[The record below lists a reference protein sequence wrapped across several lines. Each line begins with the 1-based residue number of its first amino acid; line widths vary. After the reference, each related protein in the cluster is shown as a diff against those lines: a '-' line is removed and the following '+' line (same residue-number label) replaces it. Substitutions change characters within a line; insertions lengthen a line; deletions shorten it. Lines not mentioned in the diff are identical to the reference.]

1 MAGSKKKP
9 CLEEIQVVVD
19 IFWSHR
25 VPTSPTLPCR
35 VRSLYSLLFSFHL
48 AAQDI
53 VAGTNG
59 SISGELISLEIWSP
73 DVPDLTL
80 IDLPGIAREAVGNQ
94 PQDNGQQ
101 VTVSFICQFMQRF
114 SSVAYLTCK
123 SLLQNLGIIML
134 GFWAIMRA
142 TLANRQTWF
151 LGRQCW

>member
-1 MAGSKKKP
+1 M
-9 CLEEIQVVVD
+9 
-19 IFWSHR
+19 
-25 VPTSPTLPCR
+25 
-35 VRSLYSLLFSFHL
+35 YSLLSSFHL

-101 VTVSFICQFMQRF
+101 VTVSFICQFIQRF

-123 SLLQNLGIIML
+123 SLLQDSGIIML
-134 GFWAIMRA
+134 GF
-142 TLANRQTWF
+142 
-151 LGRQCW
+151 